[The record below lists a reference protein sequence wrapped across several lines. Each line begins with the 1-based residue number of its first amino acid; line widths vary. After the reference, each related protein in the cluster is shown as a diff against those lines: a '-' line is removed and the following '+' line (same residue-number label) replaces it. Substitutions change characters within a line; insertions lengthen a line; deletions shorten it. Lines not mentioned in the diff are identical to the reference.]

1 LRKNRVCGD
10 ERADQEVLGQGHEA
24 GPTCRLG
31 QRSPEDHRRQFQKTK
46 EIKALFLFIVV
57 LVEINFFQISA
68 VSLSFPNHHLVR
80 NLFNCYYQRD
90 NKKALQKLKSK

>member
-1 LRKNRVCGD
+1 MIIIIIYFLLGVEPTQAVLRLGQRRLRKNRVCAD

-46 EIKALFLFIVV
+46 EIKALFLFYVYC
-57 LVEINFFQISA
+57 
-68 VSLSFPNHHLVR
+68 SF
-80 NLFNCYYQRD
+80 
-90 NKKALQKLKSK
+90 S